1 MNEMSVSE
9 ARKALSD
16 TINKVAFGGER
27 VLINRHGKVV
37 AALVSAADLEIL
49 ELIEDQWDIEA
60 VKEAL
65 ESPKDTVSWD
75 VLKKELDAKHGI
87 SDYLSDQ

>member
-16 TINKVAFGGER
+16 TINKVAFGRER